1 MIRACILA
9 IMLIAASADA
19 TGLWLDGRE
28 QIASSSS
35 VVTNDVV
42 STNSVGGNLV
52 TNGTFASGID
62 GWADPFNSSL
72 AYDSATE
79 SLVMN
84 VSEDSR
90 CYTTPSGPWTTDALT
105 ISFTYTI
112 TNDFWDAGTLVG
124 PSPIFRLYINSDL
137 CVLDD
142 ATLSNTV
149 GTFQFSKIY
158 TIFTNGFCS
167 PATTTLSRTSFT
179 FSVYDQWGGGH
190 TNKAGFLL
198 DNFFWGTPATN
209 QIVTNSVVT
218 TNSGSGAGGPTLD
231 GRVPLSTN
239 RHTYLNGVRQ

>member
-1 MIRACILA
+1 MTRYVLA
-9 IMLIAASADA
+9 VLLLSL
-19 TGLWLDGRE
+19 GLSYGGLVIGGDG
-28 QIASSSS
+28 SGTSN

-62 GWADPFNSSL
+62 GWADPFNSSV

-90 CYTTPSGPWTTDALT
+90 CYTTPSGPWTSEFLT

-112 TNDFWDAGTLVG
+112 TNDFWASGVLIG
-124 PSPIFRLYINSDL
+124 PNPDFQLYINSEP
-137 CVLDD
+137 CGPV
-142 ATLSNTV
+142 ATTLSNTV
-149 GTFQFSKIY
+149 GTFQFSQTY
-158 TIFTNGFCS
+158 AVFTNLFCS
-167 PATTTLSRTSFT
+167 SAPTITLSRTSFT
-179 FSVYDQWGGGH
+179 FSVHDQWLGYP

-209 QIVTNSVVT
+209 QIVTNSVV
-218 TNSGSGAGGPTLD
+218 
-231 GRVPLSTN
+231 STN
-239 RHTYLNGVRQ
+239 TSSGGDESVALGHLKTGAW